1 MRLVTTD
8 RWLGLITTER
18 ASTWVPL
25 LLLLIAAPLFAII
38 LISAFSVRTEQEA
51 ELYEEANRWLINIE
65 DEQKQV
71 FGEASRAL
79 SALIETGVGAMSPA
93 QCATVLARLRTYYP
107 RHFMFTVTD
116 ANGVIRCSTEPL
128 ALGHSI
134 ADRSTFQQAH
144 ITDEIIQG
152 LSRPSEYSGKPMI
165 PLVRRYVDEAGRFA
179 GTVNAVIDTAWLED
193 LLQRKPLPPHA
204 SLLIADRAGTVF
216 ARAPEGSA
224 PPGGLPEFLQPLLGA
239 TQREVTDIDD
249 GRGRRL
255 ITAHSPP
262 EVGVRETRSI
272 LNIDRDGR
280 MAVADAAML
289 RSLLI
294 SATVLLGSVLA
305 VSWVLRRHLRYRER
319 TEEELK
325 RAKTISEQAAAAQRR
340 QFDELESLYHT
351 APIGLAVFDRALN
364 FVRVNEALAEING
377 VSVADHIGR
386 HAWDVVPSLRE
397 TAEPLLRQVLDTGET
412 VRGVELHGTTDRHP
426 GTELDWIE
434 DFYPLKGADGTVV
447 AVGVIVR
454 DVTEER
460 RAKQLLDAAKREAE
474 AASRSKSKFLA
485 AASHDLRQPMQSL
498 FLFAGALERHLDG
511 SGREKLAHLE
521 RSLDALKGLLDS
533 LLDVSKLDAGL
544 VKVTLEDFPLN
555 TVIDEL
561 RIAYQPVAESRGL
574 TWHMLD
580 CFETV
585 RSDRVLLGRLLR
597 NLIENAVRYTERGG
611 ITVRCVPEPE
621 RIRIEVEDTGIGIP
635 SEELD
640 RIFDEFHQV
649 ANVERNRQQG
659 LGLGLAIV
667 QRIASLLGYQVNV
680 RSQVG
685 HGSTFIF
692 AVPRG
697 AAALPS
703 GPVEEAEVA
712 RLDREWL
719 AVVIDD
725 DVMVLMALQ
734 TMLKDW
740 GCTVVVA
747 SSADQ
752 AIDRLRVAG
761 RCPDIILADYRLGQ
775 GRLGT
780 EAVARIRDSCR
791 HTIPGVLLTGE
802 TGTESLREAAAHGL
816 LILHKPVSAKLLVE
830 TLRAQLNET
839 AQEAGQKGT

>member
-1 MRLVTTD
+1 MVK
-8 RWLGLITTER
+8 GR

-25 LLLLIAAPLFAII
+25 SLLMIATPFLAVI
-38 LISAFSVRTEQEA
+38 LSTELEVRESREA
-51 ELYEEANRWLINIE
+51 ELYEEAKRWLTNIE
-65 DEQKQV
+65 DEQRHV
-71 FGEASRAL
+71 FGEASHVL
-79 SALIETGVGAMSPA
+79 SSVVDMGVAAMPPS
-93 QCATVLARLRTYYP
+93 QCTTVMARLGEHLP
-107 RHFMFTVTD
+107 RHLMLTITD
-116 ANGVIRCSTEPL
+116 ADGVIRCSTIPQ

-134 ADRSTFQQAH
+134 ADRSTFQQAP
-144 ITDEIIQG
+144 TSSGIIQG
-152 LSRPSEYSGKPMI
+152 LSRPSKYSGKSMI
-165 PLVRRYVDEAGRFA
+165 PLVRGYVDDAGRFA

-193 LLQRKPLPPHA
+193 LLQQKPLPPQA

-216 ARAPEGSA
+216 ARAPESGSPSGA
-224 PPGGLPEFLQPLLGA
+224 LPEFLRPLL
-239 TQREVTDIDD
+239 TLSQRGVADLHND
-249 GRGRRL
+249 GGQRL
-255 ITAHSPP
+255 ITAYSPLD
-262 EVGVRETRSI
+262 VGVRDTFTV
-272 LNIDRDGR
+272 LNIDRDAR
-280 MAVADAAML
+280 MAGTDAAML
-289 RSLLI
+289 RSLLM
-294 SATVLLGSVLA
+294 SATALLGSVLIA
-305 VSWVLRRHLRYRER
+305 AWVLRRHLRYRER

-325 RAKTISEQAAAAQRR
+325 RAKNSSEQAAAAQRR

-364 FVRVNEALAEING
+364 FVRVNEALAEMNG
-377 VSVADHIGR
+377 VPVSDHIGR

-397 TAEPLLRQVLDTGET
+397 TAEPLLRRVLDTGEP

-426 GTELDWIE
+426 DIELDWIE

-460 RAKQLLDAAKREAE
+460 RARRSLDAAKREAE
-474 AASRSKSKFLA
+474 AASRSKSRFLA

-544 VKVTLEDFPLN
+544 VKATLEDFPLS
-555 TVIDEL
+555 TVIEEL
-561 RIAYQPVAESRGL
+561 RVAYQPVAESRGL

-635 SEELD
+635 PEELE

-667 QRIASLLGYQVNV
+667 QRIATLLGYQVNV
-680 RSQVG
+680 RSQIG
-685 HGSTFIF
+685 HGSTFTF
-692 AVPRG
+692 VVPRG
-697 AAALPS
+697 AAALPA
-703 GPVEEAEVA
+703 GPVEEAGIA
-712 RLDREWL
+712 PPDREWL

-761 RCPDIILADYRLGQ
+761 RCPDVILADYRLGQ

-780 EAVARIRDSCR
+780 EAVARIRDYCQ
-791 HTIPGVLLTGE
+791 HAIPGVLLTGE
-802 TGTESLREAAAHGL
+802 TATESLREAAAHGL
-816 LILHKPVSAKLLVE
+816 HILHKPVSAKLLAA
-830 TLRAQLNET
+830 TLGALHRTGEKLQ
-839 AQEAGQKGT
+839 